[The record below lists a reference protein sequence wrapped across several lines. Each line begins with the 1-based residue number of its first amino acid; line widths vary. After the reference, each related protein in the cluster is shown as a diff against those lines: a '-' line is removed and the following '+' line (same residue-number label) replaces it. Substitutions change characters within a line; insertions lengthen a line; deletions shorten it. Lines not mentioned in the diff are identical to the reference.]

1 MIKDAE
7 DQTSDILST
16 LEYVEQT
23 LKQVGI
29 VLDEGDLRTLA
40 LYYEEYRGSIEA
52 LHSVQTDE
60 EMASIFDAGSSIDP
74 EGAR

>member
-1 MIKDAE
+1 MIKDSE

-60 EMASIFDAGSSIDP
+60 EMASTFDAGSSIDS
-74 EGAR
+74 EDAR